1 MNLMLA
7 FIGFL
12 VLLRLFERAMNK
24 SVTPFDPFDR
34 IDHRLHLDRKPRE
47 TIAKD
52 VTPPR
57 EYDPVARE
65 QLKRLHDRR
74 RRPNVDTGQR
84 RRASD

>member
-34 IDHRLHLDRKPRE
+34 IMDYRRHYDRGLRDDS
-47 TIAKD
+47 T
-52 VTPPR
+52 V
-57 EYDPVARE
+57 
-65 QLKRLHDRR
+65 
-74 RRPNVDTGQR
+74 GQGR
-84 RRASD
+84 D